1 MSLNKDRLMTFMQ
14 CLCIAVLMP
23 FITEMNTDGESRD
36 SLRGGW
42 QGGSELWF
50 VRSMSSKAHVL
61 KA

>member
-1 MSLNKDRLMTFMQ
+1 MTFMQ